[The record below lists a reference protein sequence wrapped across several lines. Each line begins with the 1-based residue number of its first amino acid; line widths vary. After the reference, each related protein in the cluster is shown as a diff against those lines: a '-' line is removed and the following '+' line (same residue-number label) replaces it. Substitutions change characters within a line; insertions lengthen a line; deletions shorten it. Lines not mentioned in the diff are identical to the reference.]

1 MDGEGMIISIEQA
14 KTYLKLEGT
23 DSTDEDTLIQSL
35 ITTAENLCDDILRFK
50 ISELELVPEII
61 KTSILFSVAFLFEN
75 RETANYD
82 ELLKSLKI
90 LLSSVRLE
98 MF

>member
-1 MDGEGMIISIEQA
+1 MIISIEQA